1 MGNPRVDMLIGPD
14 HHRSFGVPVGA
25 QMVTINGTS
34 LLWLSSW
41 SVNMS
46 KLQNSNACMFCPN
59 AFLILTIAGL
69 NLP

>member
-25 QMVTINGTS
+25 QMATINGTS

-41 SVNMS
+41 SVDMS
-46 KLQNSNACMFCPN
+46 KLQNSNVCMFYQMH
-59 AFLILTIAGL
+59 FLF
-69 NLP
+69 